1 MFLFEIV
8 FCNGINGLE
17 MFLLLN
23 LRNVINMR

>member
-8 FCNGINGLE
+8 FCNGIIGLG